1 MAHHV
6 QALRPWL
13 AEELSTA
20 EWRPWQLN
28 ERPSAVQ
35 PLGLSCSLDGT
46 VRSASVLV
54 LSHLYHKALLVM
66 QRGGEH
72 SLLGNLQ
79 QLVCTIPRALTYVP

>member
-66 QRGGEH
+66 QRGANTL
-72 SLLGNLQ
+72 SLE
-79 QLVCTIPRALTYVP
+79 TYSNWSVPFLAH